1 MVRQTEVLHRVPV
14 TSRDQ
19 QLVDAY
25 TQGIKAGLAGAF
37 TIAIWFAIIDV
48 LRGQPLHTPTVLGTA
63 LFRGVGALD
72 DPASLGPSFEMVV
85 GFTWIHMLLFLMVG
99 MAAGRLM
106 ELAEHDSHVGFGVVL
121 FACIFEAGFIVA
133 CTLFAEPVLRELT
146 IPAILVGNLFA
157 AAAMGAVLWRSHR
170 LMAIE
175 P

>member
-1 MVRQTEVLHRVPV
+1 MVRQTEVLDRVPV

-19 QLVDAY
+19 QLVEAY

-37 TIAIWFAIIDV
+37 TIAIWFAFVDV

-63 LFRGVGALD
+63 LFRGVAALN
-72 DPASLGPSFEMVV
+72 DPANLAPSFEMVV
-85 GFTWIHMLLFLMVG
+85 GFTWIHLLLFLMVG

-121 FACIFEAGFIVA
+121 LACVFEAGFIAA
-133 CTLFAEPVLRELT
+133 CILFAEPVLHELT
-146 IPAILVGNLFA
+146 MPAILVGNLLA

-170 LMAIE
+170 LMTIE